1 MNYYMEFVYVIS
13 SILFILGLK
22 GLSHPE
28 SARRGMHYAEIGML
42 LAVVGTLVSG
52 KIITWEWIIAGIV
65 IGSAIGSAMAIFMPM
80 TAMPQRIALS
90 HAFGA
95 LAAVLVGI
103 NEYIEKGHLGELSNG
118 LMGALGFEVL
128 FGALTVTGSLMAF
141 GKLNEM
147 IKGAPITYKGQNI
160 VNISLFLVTVGMFV
174 YLVFFPYE
182 PVVFYS
188 MIALSFVIGI
198 FIVLPIGGADMP
210 VVISLMNSYAG
221 LAIAATGFAIDNK
234 VLIIA
239 GSLDGSSGF
248 ILSIIM
254 SKAMNRSFANVLF
267 GAVGTPQVDHSTL
280 AEDRPI
286 TRFGIEDT
294 KFVLEQAERVVIVP
308 GYGMAVAQAQHT
320 VRELSDELEKR
331 GIKVEFAIHPVAG
344 RMPGHMN
351 VLLAEAN
358 VSYDQLLEME
368 AINPTMDTVDVCI
381 VIGANDVVN
390 PAARTEK
397 SSPIYGM
404 PIINV
409 DKAKTVIVMKRSM
422 ATGFAG
428 IENPLFYEPN
438 TKMLFGDAKK
448 VLQELV
454 TEFKKV

>member
-1 MNYYMEFVYVIS
+1 MNYYMEFVYLIS
-13 SILFILGLK
+13 SILFIMGLK

-52 KIITWEWIIAGIV
+52 KIVTWEWIITGIV
-65 IGSAIGSAMAIFMPM
+65 IGSAIGAAMSIFMPM

-103 NEYIEKGHLGELSNG
+103 NEYIEKGHLGELTNG

-147 IKGAPITYKGQNI
+147 IKGQPITYKGQNI
-160 VNISLFLVTVGMFV
+160 VNISLFVVTVGMFV
-174 YLVFFPYE
+174 YLIFFPYE
-182 PVVFYS
+182 PVVFYT
-188 MIALSFVIGI
+188 MIGLSLLIGV

-221 LAIAATGFAIDNK
+221 LAAAATGFAIDNK

-267 GAVGTPQVDHSTL
+267 GAVGSPTVDTSNL
-280 AEDRPI
+280 AEARPI

-294 KFVLEQAERVVIVP
+294 KFVLEQAERVVVVP

-368 AINPTMDTVDVCI
+368 TINPTMDTVDVCI

-390 PAARTEK
+390 PAARTDK

-404 PIINV
+404 PIIDV

-454 TEFKKV
+454 AEFKKV